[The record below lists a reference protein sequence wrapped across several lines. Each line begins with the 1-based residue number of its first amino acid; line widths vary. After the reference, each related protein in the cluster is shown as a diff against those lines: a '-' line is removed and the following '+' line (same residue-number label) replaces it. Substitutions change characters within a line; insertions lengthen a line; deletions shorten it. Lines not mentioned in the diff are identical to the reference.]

1 MSVIHIQC
9 IEVLEDRRDIINW
22 QKICSVQSS
31 IKKNLY
37 VEYMYIDLFALQK
50 AFDQLRTEVP
60 TIAESGQSSGKDP
73 STSSILKKSR
83 YLSNKHDKV

>member
-1 MSVIHIQC
+1 
-9 IEVLEDRRDIINW
+9 
-22 QKICSVQSS
+22 
-31 IKKNLY
+31 
-37 VEYMYIDLFALQK
+37 MYIDLFALQK